1 MKVKVEYTYPDGK
14 YNKHYESQI
23 VEVNEAKYSK
33 EKIYDILSM
42 SRTLLDEVQ
51 DTDIILWNRDYPDYQ
66 LTTEQFDNAAYIRES
81 GFSVNN
87 ILQVARDIFGMKY
100 LAITDNIGLVYSIY
114 E

>member
-14 YNKHYESQI
+14 YNQHYESQI
-23 VEVNEAKYSK
+23 VEVNETEYSK

-42 SRTLLDEVQ
+42 SHTLLDEVQ
-51 DTDIILWNRDYPDYQ
+51 DTDVILWNQDYPDYQ
-66 LTTEQFDNAAYIRES
+66 LTTEQFNNAADIRES
-81 GFSVNN
+81 GFSVDNV
-87 ILQVARDIFGMKY
+87 LQVARDIFGMKY